1 MANIIAMEVVLGIV
15 ALGVILVVLE
25 AKPKVGLANALFG
38 GLIAVVVFLSRYQ
51 LSLSCND
58 ITKNL

>member
-15 ALGVILVVLE
+15 ALGVILVVLA

-38 GLIAVVVFLSRYQ
+38 GLIAVVVFLSRYHIVPG
-51 LSLSCND
+51 L
-58 ITKNL
+58 

>member
-1 MANIIAMEVVLGIV
+1 VANIIAMEVGLGV
-15 ALGVILVVLE
+15 VVLGVILVVLA
-25 AKPKVGLANALFG
+25 AKPKVGLAIALFG

-51 LSLSCND
+51 LSLGCND